1 MVILAMIMVAV
12 KSDFKSILRTRKRHF
27 LSGLRQT
34 FPCHGTVPCVN
45 VNSHVILQEL
55 TGTNRIVSRD

>member
-27 LSGLRQT
+27 LSGLYQT
-34 FPCHGTVPCVN
+34 FPCHGTIPSVN
-45 VNSHVILQEL
+45 VNSHFYSS
-55 TGTNRIVSRD
+55 GTDRN